1 MPGDVGGYSVS
12 DKSLFQV
19 PRVRRIDR
27 EDGSVLLESKE
38 PLKAYSKSLVEML
51 RHWAEVDSEVTL
63 VAERNSD
70 GSWSRCSYGQALS
83 SANAIGQAL
92 LERGVSAA
100 NPLMI
105 LSDNSIGNLLMT
117 LGAMTVGIPVV
128 PISVAYS
135 LRSRDHAR
143 IRAIHELIRP
153 GAIYVED
160 AEIYSAA
167 LLALGDGATVI
178 AKHHG
183 QDSGSLDALI
193 ETRPGAEVENAY
205 ASVSGDTVAK
215 ILFTSGSTGAPKG
228 VVNTQEMLCANQ
240 QMMRQAWPFLVE
252 ERPVLVDWLPW
263 SHTFGGNHN
272 VNMVLNNGGTLYIDD
287 GRPIPELFAKSLA
300 NYRDIS
306 PTLSFNVPAGY
317 ALLVPSLE
325 QDADASERFFRRIR
339 LVFNAA
345 AALPDGLRHRL
356 ETLASKVTGRDIPIT
371 GSWGTTETSPAATSA
386 HFYFSDARC
395 IGVPL
400 PGLTIR
406 LVPTGVDEDAY
417 ELRLRGLSVTPGYFR
432 RPDLTDAAFDE
443 EGFYRPGDAVSFADA
458 SDPNAG
464 LLFRGR
470 LVEDF
475 KLSSGTFVHVGA
487 LRTALLSAAPVLS
500 DVVITGEGLDQV
512 GALAWLN
519 EAEIRRLFNWF
530 PEVGQEIIQHESI
543 ATHLAEVLAEFNKG
557 NGSSAR
563 VERLLV
569 MGRPPSLDL
578 GEITDKGSIN
588 QRQVLINRAELVE
601 LLYSE
606 PPNSQV
612 ILGWI

>member
-1 MPGDVGGYSVS
+1 MSEKPLYG
-12 DKSLFQV
+12 V
-19 PRVRRIDR
+19 PRVRRTDR
-27 EDGSVLLESKE
+27 QDGSVLLESKE
-38 PLKAYSKSLVEML
+38 LLNAYPKSLVEML
-51 RHWAEVDSEVTL
+51 RTWADVDSESTL
-63 VAERNSD
+63 VAERSSD
-70 GSWSRCSYGQALS
+70 GSWSHCSYGQALS

-92 LERGVSAA
+92 LERGVSAR

-117 LGAMTVGIPVV
+117 LGALTVGVPVV

-143 IRAIHELIRP
+143 IRAIHELVRP

-160 AEIYSAA
+160 VEIYSTA
-167 LLALGDGATVI
+167 LSALGDGITVI
-178 AKHHG
+178 AKRHG
-183 QDSGSLDALI
+183 QDRDSLAALV
-193 ETRPGAEVENAY
+193 ETKAGADVENAY
-205 ASVSGDTVAK
+205 ALVSGDTVAK

-240 QMMRQAWPFLVE
+240 QMIRQVWPFLAE

-287 GRPIPELFAKSLA
+287 GRPTPELFAKSVI
-300 NYRDIS
+300 NYRDVS

-317 ALLVPSLE
+317 ALLVPILE
-325 QDADASERFFRRIR
+325 QDALASERFFRRIR

-356 ETLASKVTGRDIPIT
+356 ETLAAKVTGRDIAVT

-386 HFYFSDARC
+386 HYSFTDARC

-400 PGLTIR
+400 PGLTLK
-406 LVPTGVDEDAY
+406 LVPAGVDGDAY
-417 ELRLRGLSVTPGYFR
+417 ELRLRGRSVTPGYFR

-443 EGFYRPGDAVSFADA
+443 EGFYRPGDAVSFANA

-500 DVVITGEGLDQV
+500 DVVITGEGRDKV

-519 EAEIRRLFNWF
+519 EAEIRRLFNWL
-530 PEVGQEIIQHESI
+530 PGAGQETIQHEGLAS
-543 ATHLAEVLAEFNKG
+543 HLVEVLSEFNQG
-557 NGSSAR
+557 NGSSVR

-578 GEITDKGSIN
+578 GEITDKGSVN

-601 LLYSE
+601 LLYCE
-606 PPNSQV
+606 PPDSRV
-612 ILGWI
+612 ILGGLA

>member
-1 MPGDVGGYSVS
+1 MSEKP
-12 DKSLFQV
+12 LFGA

-27 EDGSVLLESKE
+27 EDGSVLLESEE
-38 PLKAYSKSLVEML
+38 PLNAYPKSLVEML
-51 RHWAEVDSEVTL
+51 RTWADIDSEAIL
-63 VAERNSD
+63 VAERALY
-70 GSWSRCSYGQALS
+70 GTWAHCSYGQALR

-92 LERGVSAA
+92 LERGVSAR

-105 LSDNSIGNLLMT
+105 LSDNSVGNLLMT
-117 LGAMTVGIPVV
+117 LGALTVGIPVV

-143 IRAIHELIRP
+143 IRAIHELVQP

-160 AEIYSAA
+160 VEIYKNA
-167 LLALGDGATVI
+167 LSALGDGNTVI
-178 AKHHG
+178 AKRHV
-183 QDSGSLDALI
+183 QDRDSLAALI
-193 ETRPGAEVENAY
+193 ETKPCADVENAY
-205 ASVSGDTVAK
+205 ASVTGDTVAK

-240 QMMRQAWPFLVE
+240 QMILQVWPFLAE

-287 GRPIPELFAKSLA
+287 GRPTAELFSKSVA

-317 ALLVPSLE
+317 ALLVPILE
-325 QDADASERFFRRIR
+325 QDADTSERFFRNIR

-345 AALPDGLRHRL
+345 AAMPDGLRHRL

-386 HFYFSDARC
+386 HFSFADARC

-400 PGLTIR
+400 PGVTLK
-406 LVPTGVDEDAY
+406 LVPAGVGDDTY
-417 ELRLRGLSVTPGYFR
+417 ELRLRGRSVTPGYFR
-432 RPDLTDAAFDE
+432 RQDLTDAAFDE
-443 EGFYRPGDAVSFADA
+443 EGFYRPGDAVGFANA
-458 SDPNAG
+458 NDPNAG
-464 LLFRGR
+464 LVFCGR

-487 LRTALLSAAPVLS
+487 LRTALLSAAPVLA
-500 DVVITGEGLDQV
+500 DVVITGEGFDHV

-519 EAEIRRLFNWF
+519 EAEIRHLFNWF
-530 PEVGQEIIQHESI
+530 PEAGQEIIQHEGL
-543 ATHLAEVLAEFNKG
+543 AAHLAEVLSEFNRG

-578 GEITDKGSIN
+578 GEITDKGSLN
-588 QRQVLINRAELVE
+588 QRQVLINRAEFVE
-601 LLYSE
+601 LLYAE

-612 ILGWI
+612 ILGWT

>member
-1 MPGDVGGYSVS
+1 VS
-12 DKSLFQV
+12 EKSLYAT
-19 PRVRRIDR
+19 PRVTRTDR
-27 EDGSVLLESKE
+27 QDGSVLLESDE
-38 PLKAYSKSLVEML
+38 VLKAYSKSLVEML
-51 RHWAEVDSEVTL
+51 RNWAEVDSDHTL
-63 VAERNSD
+63 AAERASD
-70 GSWSRCSYGQALS
+70 GSWNQCSYGQALS

-92 LERGVSAA
+92 LDRGLSAD

-117 LGAMTVGIPVV
+117 LGALTVGVPVV

-143 IRAIHELIRP
+143 IKAIHELVRP

-160 AEIYSAA
+160 AEIFGVA
-167 LLALGDGATVI
+167 LSALGGGLTVV
-178 AKHHG
+178 AKRHG
-183 QDSGSLDALI
+183 QDRDSLAALI
-193 ETRPGAEVENAY
+193 ETKPSGDVGNAY
-205 ASVSGDTVAK
+205 ASITGETVAK

-228 VVNTQEMLCANQ
+228 VVNTQGMLCANQ
-240 QMMRQAWPFLVE
+240 QMMRQVWPFLAE
-252 ERPVLVDWLPW
+252 ERPILVDWLPW

-287 GRPIPELFAKSLA
+287 GRPTPELVAKSVA
-300 NYRDIS
+300 NYRDVS

-317 ALLVPSLE
+317 ALLVPILE

-345 AALPDGLRHRL
+345 AALPNTLRHRL
-356 ETLASKVTGRDIPIT
+356 ETLAYEVSGRDIPVT

-386 HFYFSDARC
+386 HFCFTDARC

-400 PGLTIR
+400 PGVTLK
-406 LVPTGVDEDAY
+406 LVPTEEGGDGY
-417 ELRLRGLSVTPGYFR
+417 ELRLRGRSVTPGYFR
-432 RPDLTDAAFDE
+432 LPDLTVAAFDE

-470 LVEDF
+470 WVEDF

-487 LRTALLSAAPVLS
+487 VRTALLSVAPVLA

-519 EAEIRRLFNWF
+519 EAEVRHLFDWF
-530 PEVGQEIIQHESI
+530 PNADEETVQHQG
-543 ATHLAEVLAEFNKG
+543 LACLLTKVLSEFNRG
-557 NGSSAR
+557 SGSSAR
-563 VERLLV
+563 VERLLI
-569 MGRPPSLDL
+569 MGRPPSLDS

-588 QRQVLINRAELVE
+588 QRQVLASRVELVE
-601 LLYSE
+601 QLYSE
-606 PPNSQV
+606 RPKSQV
-612 ILGWI
+612 IFGKS

>member
-1 MPGDVGGYSVS
+1 MSEKP
-12 DKSLFQV
+12 LFGV

-27 EDGSVLLESKE
+27 QDGSVLLESE
-38 PLKAYSKSLVEML
+38 ELLNAYPKSLVEML
-51 RHWAEVDSEVTL
+51 RTWADVDSESTL
-63 VAERNSD
+63 VAERALD
-70 GSWSRCSYGQALS
+70 GTWTHCSYGQALS

-92 LERGVSAA
+92 LERGVSAT

-117 LGAMTVGIPVV
+117 LGALTVGIPVV

-135 LRSRDHAR
+135 LRSHDHAR
-143 IRAIHELIRP
+143 IRAIHELVRP
-153 GAIYVED
+153 GAVYVED
-160 AEIYSAA
+160 VEIYNNA
-167 LLALGDGATVI
+167 LSALGDGITVI
-178 AKHHG
+178 AKRHV
-183 QDSGSLDALI
+183 QDRDSLAALI
-193 ETRPGAEVENAY
+193 ETKAGADVENAY
-205 ASVSGDTVAK
+205 ASVTGETVAK

-240 QMMRQAWPFLVE
+240 QMILQVWPFLAE

-272 VNMVLNNGGTLYIDD
+272 VDMVLNNGGTLYIDD
-287 GRPIPELFAKSLA
+287 GRPTPELFAKSVA

-317 ALLVPSLE
+317 ALLVPILE
-325 QDADASERFFRRIR
+325 QDADTSERFFRNIR

-345 AALPDGLRHRL
+345 AALPDGLRNRL
-356 ETLASKVTGRDIPIT
+356 ETLASKVTSRHIPIT

-386 HFYFSDARC
+386 HFSFADARC

-400 PGLTIR
+400 PGVTLK
-406 LVPTGVDEDAY
+406 LVPAGVGDDTY
-417 ELRLRGLSVTPGYFR
+417 ELRLRGRSVTPGYFR

-443 EGFYRPGDAVSFADA
+443 EGFYRPGDAVGFANA
-458 SDPNAG
+458 NDPNAG
-464 LLFRGR
+464 LVFRGR

-487 LRTALLSAAPVLS
+487 LRTALLSAAPVLA
-500 DVVITGEGLDQV
+500 DVVITGEGLDHV

-519 EAEIRRLFNWF
+519 EAEFRHLFNWF
-530 PEVGQEIIQHESI
+530 PEADQEIIQHEGLAS
-543 ATHLAEVLAEFNKG
+543 HLAEVLSEFNRG

-578 GEITDKGSIN
+578 GEITDKGSLN
-588 QRQVLINRAELVE
+588 QRQVLINRADFVE

-606 PPNSQV
+606 PPSSQV
-612 ILGWI
+612 ILGWT

>member
-1 MPGDVGGYSVS
+1 MSEKP
-12 DKSLFQV
+12 LFED

-27 EDGSVLLESKE
+27 KDGSVLLESKD
-38 PLKAYSKSLVEML
+38 PLNAYPKSLVDML
-51 RHWAEVDSEVTL
+51 RSWADVDSESTL
-63 VAERNSD
+63 VAERASD
-70 GSWSRCSYGQALS
+70 GSWRRCSYGEALS

-92 LERGVSAA
+92 IERGVSAR

-117 LGAMTVGIPVV
+117 LGALTVGIPVV

-143 IRAIHELIRP
+143 IREINELVQP
-153 GAIYVED
+153 GAVYVED
-160 AEIYSAA
+160 AEIYSDA
-167 LLALGDGATVI
+167 LLALGEGVTVI
-178 AKHHG
+178 ANRHG
-183 QDSGSLDALI
+183 QESGSLAALI
-193 ETRPGAEVENAY
+193 ETKPGAEVENAY
-205 ASVSGDTVAK
+205 ASVDAETVAK

-240 QMMRQAWPFLVE
+240 QMIRQVWPFLAE

-287 GRPIPELFAKSLA
+287 GRPTPELFAKSVA
-300 NYRDIS
+300 NYRDVS

-317 ALLVPSLE
+317 ALLVPILE
-325 QDADASERFFRRIR
+325 QDADASERFFQRIR

-345 AALPDGLRHRL
+345 AALPNGLRHRL
-356 ETLASKVTGRDIPIT
+356 EALAKKVTGRDIPVT

-386 HFYFSDARC
+386 HFPFTDARC

-400 PGLTIR
+400 PGVTLK
-406 LVPTGVDEDAY
+406 LVPAGTDRDAY
-417 ELRLRGLSVTPGYFR
+417 ELRLRGRSVTPGYFR
-432 RPDLTDAAFDE
+432 RPDLAADAFDE
-443 EGFYRPGDAVSFADA
+443 EGFYRPGDAVSFADE

-530 PEVGQEIIQHESI
+530 PVAGQEIIQHEGLAS
-543 ATHLAEVLAEFNKG
+543 HLAEVLLEFNRG

-569 MGRPPSLDL
+569 MGSPPSLDL
-578 GEITDKGSIN
+578 GEITDKGSVN
-588 QRQVLINRAELVE
+588 QRQVLNNRSKLVE
-601 LLYSE
+601 LLYRE
-606 PPNSQV
+606 PPNDFV
-612 ILGWI
+612 ILGGLA